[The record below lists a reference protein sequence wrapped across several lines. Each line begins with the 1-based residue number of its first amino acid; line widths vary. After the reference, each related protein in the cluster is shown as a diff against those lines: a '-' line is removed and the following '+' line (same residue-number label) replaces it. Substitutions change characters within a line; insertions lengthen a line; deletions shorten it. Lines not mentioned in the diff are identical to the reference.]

1 MPRVVGTA
9 LQNHLNTGTTTLCWC
24 FRIARKDGTILGF
37 TDHDRNL
44 VMDSVTYEAMSGFT
58 GTEVQENIGLNVD
71 NLDIQGALRSD
82 RIKEG
87 DILAG
92 LYDDAAIH
100 IYRVNWRDTSQRVLL
115 RSGSLGE
122 LTRSNSFFKAEVRGL
137 AHYLQQ
143 PRGRVFQFSC
153 DADLGDARCG
163 VNLSGYTATGTV
175 VTVTE
180 QKVLQVSGAAAA
192 AATDTY
198 SRGKL
203 TWLTGANAGRAIEI
217 KSHTLASGVAYIEIW
232 QTPVS
237 PIVIGDTFS
246 VQAGCDKQPKTCRD
260 RFANFVNFR
269 GFPYMPGN
277 DYVTTYPNRDDPD
290 NDGSSKRDIFGD

>member
-1 MPRVVGTA
+1 M
-9 LQNHLNTGTTTLCWC
+9 
-24 FRIARKDGTILGF
+24 LGF
-37 TDHDRNL
+37 TDHDRDVVVDAVN
-44 VMDSVTYEAMSGFT
+44 YEALSGFT
-58 GTEVQENIGLNVD
+58 GTEVQENIGLGVD

-82 RIKEG
+82 KIKEG

-92 LYDDAAIH
+92 LYDDASIL
-100 IYRVNWRDTSQRVLL
+100 IYRVNWRDTTQKVLL

-143 PRGRVFQFSC
+143 PSGRVFQFSC
-153 DADLGDARCG
+153 DADLGDERCG
-163 VNLSGYTATGTV
+163 VSLGGHTSSGTV
-175 VTVTE
+175 ASVVDEKIFTF
-180 QKVLQVSGAAAA
+180 SGAASAG
-192 AATDTY
+192 ATDTY

-203 TWLTGANAGRAIEI
+203 TWTSGPNAGRAVEI
-217 KSHTLASGVAYIEIW
+217 KSHTLTSGVAYIEIW
-232 QTPVS
+232 QVPVDT
-237 PIVIGDTFS
+237 IAIGHTFS

-260 RFANFVNFR
+260 RFANFVNYR

-277 DYVTTYPNRDDPD
+277 DYVTTYPNRDDTT